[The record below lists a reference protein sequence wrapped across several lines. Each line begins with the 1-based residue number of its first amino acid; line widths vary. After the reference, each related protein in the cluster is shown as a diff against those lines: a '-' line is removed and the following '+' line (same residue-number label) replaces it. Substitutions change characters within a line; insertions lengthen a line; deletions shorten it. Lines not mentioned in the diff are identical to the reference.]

1 MAVLAEV
8 SAPETV
14 VVYGKRRNTELA
26 LLLFAQII
34 GISGW
39 YDTFLNQYG
48 ELPANWVTGTVTWF
62 AFGLIAHIVIRWRTP
77 WADPIML
84 PAIVLLNGLG
94 LSMIARIDQFS
105 NPPRHEAEVQL
116 IWMGVG
122 VLVFSLIVVFL
133 RDYRVMERFTYLLF
147 LLGFTLLML
156 PLVPGL
162 GVEEG
167 GARIWI
173 QIGGYSMQPAE
184 FAKVILAF
192 AFAAYLNQEKDVLA
206 LAGKRFM
213 GIDLPRLRDM
223 APIMVMW
230 GASLV
235 ILLVQKD
242 LGTSLMFFGLFVSML
257 YVATER
263 PSWPIL
269 GFLMLVFGAVLA
281 YFTTSHFRVRV
292 EGWLNPFGD
301 FAQNEQ
307 LIQAQFGMAWGGL
320 LGRGWGL
327 GRPYLTPISK
337 SDFMIAS
344 LGEELGT
351 VGLLAIIMIYAIFV
365 TRGLRAALTARDGF
379 GKLLAG
385 GLSFVVGLQIF
396 AIIGGVT
403 RLLPLTGQNAPFMS
417 QGGSSLVA
425 NWAVAAVLMVISN
438 AGRRPQLNPVAKEP
452 VIDLVDYQTKVIA

>member
-8 SAPETV
+8 SAPDTV
-14 VVYGKRRNTELA
+14 VVYGKRRNVELA
-26 LLLFAQII
+26 LLVLAQTI
-34 GISGW
+34 GLAGW
-39 YDTFLNQYG
+39 LDTFLNQYG
-48 ELPANWVTGTVTWF
+48 ELPANWVGAAVVWY
-62 AFGLIAHIVIRWRTP
+62 GLGIAAHLVIRFRTP
-77 WADPIML
+77 WADPVIL
-84 PAIVLLNGLG
+84 PCIVLLNGLG
-94 LSMIARIDQFS
+94 LAMIARIDQYS

-116 IWMGVG
+116 LWMGLG
-122 VLVFSLIVVFL
+122 VLLFSLIIVFL

-147 LLGFTLLML
+147 LLGFGLLML

-173 QIGGYSMQPAE
+173 NIAGYSMQPAE

-192 AFAAYLNQEKDVLA
+192 AFAAYLNQQKDVLA
-206 LAGKRFM
+206 LAGRRFL

-223 APIMVMW
+223 GPIMIMW

-269 GFLMLVFGAVLA
+269 GVLLVIAGAVMA
-281 YFTTSHFRVRV
+281 YFTTSHFKVRV
-292 EGWLNPFGD
+292 DGWLNPFENFD
-301 FAQNEQ
+301 QNEQ

-351 VGLLAIIMIYAIFV
+351 VGLLAIVLVYAIFV
-365 TRGLRAALTARDGF
+365 TRGFRSALTCRDGF
-379 GKLLAG
+379 GKLLAA
-385 GLSFVVGLQIF
+385 GLSFVVALQIF
-396 AIIGGVT
+396 TIIGGVT

-425 NWAVAAVLMVISN
+425 NWAVAAILLIISN
-438 AGRRPQLNPVAKEP
+438 AGRRPQQPPPATEQ
-452 VIDLVDYQTKVIA
+452 VIDLVDDQTRVI